1 MIKTVNYSL
10 EKIKELDFLLAK
22 DINKVNYE
30 EKKKLF
36 NDIQNIINYIAD
48 EREKLFK
55 SIENDNIIV
64 SLNPVIEQKLTVAIK
79 RLGELLNE
87 I

>member
-1 MIKTVNYSL
+1 M

-55 SIENDNIIV
+55 STENDNIIV

-79 RLGELLNE
+79 RVGELLNE

>member
-1 MIKTVNYSL
+1 M

-79 RLGELLNE
+79 RLEELLNE

>member
-1 MIKTVNYSL
+1 M

>member
-79 RLGELLNE
+79 RLEELLNE

>member
-1 MIKTVNYSL
+1 TL

>member
-1 MIKTVNYSL
+1 L

>member
-1 MIKTVNYSL
+1 M

-87 I
+87 ILIYTM